1 MMVAAQYA
9 AIALW
14 EMELDRLSFRY
25 LSQLVMYH
33 LDLDQ

>member
-1 MMVAAQYA
+1 MTLATQYG

-25 LSQLVMYH
+25 LSQLVMHY

>member
-9 AIALW
+9 AIALR

-25 LSQLVMYH
+25 LSQLVMHH